1 MTTTIILI
9 GPMCAGKS
17 TLASLLAQRL
27 GLPRYELDELRW
39 GYYEEAGFDHALA
52 KQINESEAGTL
63 GILRYSK
70 PFEAYAVER
79 VLADY
84 DTGVIDFGAG
94 HSVYE
99 DEQLFGRVEQALAPY
114 PYVVLILPSA
124 DLDESAAIL
133 NARFKELLLREVGMV
148 DEGFFGVNEHFVKH
162 PSNYRLAKLVVY
174 TNGKTPEE
182 TCAEI
187 VQRLGLG

>member
-17 TLASLLAQRL
+17 TLALLLAQRL

-39 GYYEEAGFDHALA
+39 AYYEEAGFDHALA

-84 DTGVIDFGAG
+84 NTGVIDFGAG

-99 DEQLFGRVEQALAPY
+99 DEQLFARVEQALAPY
-114 PYVVLILPSA
+114 PHVILILPLA
-124 DLDESAAIL
+124 DLDESVAIL

-162 PSNYRLAKLVVY
+162 PSNHRLAKLVVY

-182 TCAEI
+182 TCVEI